1 MAYERDVKD
10 PMGRYVSQ
18 ALIDYWEDINDV
30 GAGYA
35 ILRYAKQGLIQISPE
50 VDPQM
55 FIDWYPLN
63 PSYVILRLARA
74 GKLHYKPQ

>member
-10 PMGRYVSQ
+10 PMKRYVCQ

-50 VDPQM
+50 VDPQV
-55 FIDWYPLN
+55 FLDWYPLN
-63 PSYVILRLARA
+63 QSYVILRLAKD
-74 GKLHYKPQ
+74 GKLLYKTQ